1 MTIKNAHMPAALAL
15 SMGIVVA
22 FALPASAQDTLPSPT
37 ASSGQVFVPAATPV
51 AASAAPTGSMPSV
64 STPSTMPSSAVPG
77 GLPVVVGGPGAVPGV
92 PGAAPKSNLLESPVT
107 PQVVTDAVTG
117 LQKTDPINLD
127 DMIRAQDAINRLD
140 LMLEIEKRQG
150 ELKKLRDER
159 TKPASSPFSSPLP
172 ASALDLPPVIANP
185 APVKRVA
192 SNDDDGDSDFRPSSS
207 SSGSLDKYS
216 LKRITGSNGRYAAV
230 LANGDRVESVR
241 QGDTL
246 TGDVKVKSV
255 NLTEVTLVKGKKSKT
270 LTIPSDSY
278 IVRETSGITK

>member
-51 AASAAPTGSMPSV
+51 AASTAPAVATPSV
-64 STPSTMPSSAVPG
+64 STPSTVPGATPG
-77 GLPVVVGGPGAVPGV
+77 GLPVVVGGASGAI

-172 ASALDLPPVIANP
+172 AAALDLPPVIANP
-185 APVKRVA
+185 APVKRV
-192 SNDDDGDSDFRPSSS
+192 SSSDDDGDDFRPSSSS

-255 NLTEVTLVKGKKSKT
+255 SLTEVTLVKGKKSKT